1 MIPVKANW
9 GPSTEEQ
16 FFNIARTLTFRLNA
30 QDDHV
35 KHYRPMVLLLS
46 GNPTDRRALLD
57 MANHMTKRYGLL
69 FLAHIALDP
78 IPQKIMENITLKQKE
93 WLRNENINAF
103 YKLIE
108 SDSINGGTRSMIQ
121 VLIQSFCDFYFK
133 FVCLKCSGVGKFKP
147 NIVMMGYKANW
158 QTCSPSQLNDYY
170 QIIQ

>member
-1 MIPVKANW
+1 MISYIYYLSIVKANW

-46 GNPTDRRALLD
+46 GNPCERRALLD

-78 IPQKIMENITLKQKE
+78 IPYKSKVDITLKQKA
-93 WLRNENINAF
+93 WLREQNINAF
-103 YKLIE
+103 YKLME
-108 SDSINGGTRSMIQ
+108 CDSISSGTKSMIQ
-121 VLIQSFCDFYFK
+121 VLMVLSFTPFTFDSMIRPQE
-133 FVCLKCSGVGKFKP
+133 LES
-147 NIVMMGYKANW
+147 
-158 QTCSPSQLNDYY
+158 LL
-170 QIIQ
+170 QI